1 MKKSV
6 CKRLFKGIGYCA
18 VILVFLSSCKNS
30 GVEKLQSEIDRI
42 AVKWVPDHRVGICNI
57 RVTPG
62 DKGTKILAG
71 ETTNANAKND
81 IIKTLNNQGI
91 LLTDSVILLPDTLKN
106 NKYSALVTLSVINL
120 RKEPE
125 HVSELVSQALLGTP
139 VLILKSRGSWVL
151 IQTPDNYISWTE
163 QTSVRALTRSEM
175 EAWKMS
181 ARVIYLENT
190 GWLYDTTSAQSG
202 VVGDLAGGDIMEK
215 TGEINGFVRVVLPD
229 GRKGYVDKQK
239 VFDFNTWKSSV
250 SDNEDNICRVARS
263 FTGVPYLWGGSSV
276 KGVDCSGFVQSVYF
290 RNGLILAR
298 DASLQALHGSPVD
311 ITSGFGNLRK
321 GDLLFFGSKEK
332 GVSHVTHVAIYL
344 GNSDYINSSGRV
356 IVNSLDSTKAN
367 YVSYRMNTILMA
379 KRIIGVENEPGIVP
393 VNKHP
398 WY

>member
-1 MKKSV
+1 M
-6 CKRLFKGIGYCA
+6 LFKRIGYYT
-18 VILVFLSSCKNS
+18 VILVLLSGCQNS

-57 RVTPG
+57 RVTSG
-62 DKGTKILAG
+62 EKGTKILAG
-71 ETTNANAKND
+71 ETTNEDAKND
-81 IIKTLNNQGI
+81 IVKTLNNQGI
-91 LLTDSVILLPDTLKN
+91 LLTDSVILLPDTLRNK
-106 NKYSALVTLSVINL
+106 KYSALVTLSVINL

-139 VLILKSRGSWVL
+139 VLILKSRSSWVL

-175 EAWKMS
+175 AAWKMAS
-181 ARVIYLENT
+181 RVIYIENT

-202 VVGDLAGGDIMEK
+202 VVGDLVGGDILEK
-215 TGEINGFVRVVLPD
+215 TGEIHGFVSVVLPD
-229 GRKGYVDKQK
+229 GRKGYVEKKK
-239 VFDFNTWKSSV
+239 VVDFNAWKSTV
-250 SDNEDNICRVARS
+250 SCNEDNICNVART

-276 KGVDCSGFVQSVYF
+276 KGVDCSGFVQSVFF
-290 RNGLILAR
+290 RNGFILAR
-298 DASLQALHGSPVD
+298 DASLQAIHGSPVD
-311 ITSGFGNLRK
+311 ITTGFGNLKK
-321 GDLLFFGSKEK
+321 GDLLFFGSKEN
-332 GVSHVTHVAIYL
+332 GVAHATHVAIYL

-356 IVNSLDSTKAN
+356 IVNSLDSAKAN

-379 KRIIGVENEPGIVP
+379 KRIIGIENDPGIVP